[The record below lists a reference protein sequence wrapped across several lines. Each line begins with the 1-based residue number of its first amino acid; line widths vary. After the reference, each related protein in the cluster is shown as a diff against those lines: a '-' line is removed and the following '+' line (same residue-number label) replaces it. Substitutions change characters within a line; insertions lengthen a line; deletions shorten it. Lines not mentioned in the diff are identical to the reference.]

1 MVSRL
6 EGKGI
11 GRLAKNTGF
20 LYVMSLSS
28 QVINLVLIPFQ
39 TRVLGSEAY
48 GFISLAVSMSTIV
61 TIVLDFGFI
70 LSATERAVRL
80 VGDNEGLARLLANVA
95 RAKLALALAFGAIVA
110 TLIACVPPF
119 CDNRILFSLYYLAYA
134 VNAFLPDFFYR
145 GHEDMRTITVRT
157 VAIKV
162 ISALPIFVFL
172 HGPADMWVVPALLL
186 LGNAGAVVFSYYD
199 VSHRYGIV
207 PAGGAVRESL
217 QLLRSSLGFF
227 VSRFASVFY
236 QSLNAV
242 LLGFVY
248 PGQAVVGHYGAAEK
262 FLSYTKTLS
271 SPVADSLYPYMVR
284 TKNYRLCILTLAI
297 ACPIILVSAVAA
309 WVFADSLCLF
319 VFGPGYE
326 GAATLLRC
334 LMPAIVVI
342 FPTYILCFPMLVPMG
357 LSNLANRSN
366 VIGALV
372 QVLLIGILVATG
384 TFSAPTLCIAASAS
398 EVSVFLFRLWAVVS
412 NRHLLRKTSSAAEL
426 ATFEKAKE

>member
-1 MVSRL
+1 MAG
-6 EGKGI
+6 EPDGKGTK
-11 GRLAKNTGF
+11 RLVKNTGL

-28 QVINLVLIPFQ
+28 QLINLVLIPFQ

-48 GFISLAVSMSTIV
+48 GVISLAVSMSSIV
-61 TIVLDFGFI
+61 TIVLDFGLI
-70 LSATERAVRL
+70 LSATERVVGL
-80 VGDNEGLARLLANVA
+80 VGDRAGLARLLANVA
-95 RAKLALALAFGAIVA
+95 RVKLALALASGCVVTA
-110 TLIACVPPF
+110 LIAFVPPF
-119 CDNRILFSLYYLAYA
+119 CDNRILFGLYYLAYA

-145 GHEDMRTITVRT
+145 GHEDMRIITVRT

-162 ISALPIFVFL
+162 ISALPIFVL
-172 HGPADMWVVPALLL
+172 LRGPNDMCVVPALLL
-186 LGNAGAVVFSYYD
+186 LGNAGAVVFSYRD
-199 VSHRYGIV
+199 LARRYEVV

-217 QLLRSSLGFF
+217 QLLRKSFGFF

-262 FLSYTKTLS
+262 FLSYTKTVS

-284 TKNYRLCILTLAI
+284 TKNYCLCIRLLAI
-297 ACPIILVSAVAA
+297 MCPLILAAAVVA
-309 WVFADSLCLF
+309 WVFAESLCLF
-319 VFGPGYE
+319 AFGPGYE
-326 GAATLLRC
+326 GAALLLRC

-357 LSNLANRSN
+357 LSTLANRSN
-366 VIGALV
+366 VIGAVV
-372 QVLLIGILVATG
+372 QVVLVVALFATG
-384 TFSAPTLCIAASAS
+384 TFSAPALCLAASAS

-412 NRHLLRKTSSAAEL
+412 NWHLLRG
-426 ATFEKAKE
+426 

>member
-1 MVSRL
+1 MNRRKGS
-6 EGKGI
+6 GGI
-11 GRLAKNTGF
+11 GSLAKNTLF

-48 GFISLAVSMSTIV
+48 GVISLAVSMSSMV

-70 LSATERAVRL
+70 LSATERVVGL
-80 VGDNEGLARLLANVA
+80 VGDRSGLSRLLSNVA
-95 RAKLALALAFGAIVA
+95 HAKAMLALALGAIVMV
-110 TLIACVPPF
+110 LIAFVPPF
-119 CDNRILFSLYYLAYA
+119 CNYCMLFALYYLAYVA
-134 VNAFLPDFFYR
+134 NAFLPDFFYR
-145 GHEDMRTITVRT
+145 GHEDMRVITMRT

-162 ISALPIFVFL
+162 VSALPVFVL
-172 HGPADMWVVPALLL
+172 LRGSADMWVVPTLLL
-186 LGNAGAVVFSYYD
+186 LGNVGAVAFSYRD
-199 VSHRYGIV
+199 VARRYGVV
-207 PAGGAVRESL
+207 PSGGSFHEQLA
-217 QLLRSSLGFF
+217 LLRSSFGFF

-248 PGQAVVGHYGAAEK
+248 PGQSVVGFYGAAEK
-262 FLSYTKTLS
+262 FLAYSKTIS

-284 TKNYRLCILTLAI
+284 TKNYRLCIRLLIVTCPLILIIAI
-297 ACPIILVSAVAA
+297 IA
-309 WVFADSLCLF
+309 WVFAAPLCLF

-342 FPTYILCFPMLVPMG
+342 FPTYVLCFPMLVPMG
-357 LSNLANRSN
+357 LSDFANRSN
-366 VIGALV
+366 VIGAVV
-372 QVLLIGILVATG
+372 QVVLVGALFLTG
-384 TFSAPTLCIAASAS
+384 TFSAPSLCFAASVS

-412 NRHLLRKTSSAAEL
+412 NRHLLHYSEAKTIQ
-426 ATFEKAKE
+426 